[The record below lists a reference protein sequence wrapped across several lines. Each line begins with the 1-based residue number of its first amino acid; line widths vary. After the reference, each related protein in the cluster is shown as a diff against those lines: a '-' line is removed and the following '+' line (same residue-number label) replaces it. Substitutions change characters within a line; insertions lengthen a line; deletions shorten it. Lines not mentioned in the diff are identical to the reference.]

1 MLVSG
6 DYCRFYRGISA
17 YGEGRLRI
25 SDNVYYTEKDFQQNR
40 EPVSFILMD
49 GVTEVEA
56 GFFTMFPTLA
66 QLVVADTVTKIGVT
80 ESDLALFRK
89 NRVVIRGS
97 FDGYG
102 DRFARKYGLP
112 FLHGDLELAR
122 AGDYFE
128 HGVDI
133 ITLCF
138 APDGRPFLNQDCRCQ
153 GSSAGNTGGGEV
165 NVDLR
170 RDFYKRQT
178 ADDLADLCWGSCRGK
193 VRESKALK
201 TFLEKAKARGGYER
215 K

>member
-66 QLVVADTVTKIGVT
+66 QIIVADSVRKIGVT
-80 ESDLALFRK
+80 ESDLALLRK

-102 DRFARKYGLP
+102 DRFAQKYGLP
-112 FLHGDLELAR
+112 FLHRDLELAR

-138 APDGRPFLNQDCRCQ
+138 APEGRPYLNQDCRCQ

-165 NVDLR
+165 DVDLK
-170 RDFYKRQT
+170 RDFFKRQT
-178 ADDLADLCWGSCRGK
+178 ADDLADLCWGSCRAKIRGS
-193 VRESKALK
+193 EALR
-201 TFLEKAKARGGYER
+201 TFLAKAKDRGGYQR